1 MLATNFDTRTSGGPR
16 VIPDVLAPLNL
27 LARTSTNLIAAEP
40 GKFETGQ
47 ETGELP
53 RYLFI
58 GPRGGGDTIR
68 LGLFAGIHGD
78 EPEGVHAL
86 VRFLHLLEAQPE
98 LATGYCLFIYPICN
112 PTGFADRT
120 RHSRRGKDLNREF
133 WRNSAEPEVRL
144 LQSELV
150 AHAFAGIISLHTDDT
165 SRGFYGFAHGATL
178 TRHLIEPE
186 LEAAAEFLPRNPN
199 PAIDGFPARNGII
212 RQACPGVLSAPPK
225 MRPRPFQIT
234 LETPFA
240 PNFFKEA
247 ALVAALRTILI
258 RYRELMAYAPNLQF
272 QVCCPPKPSCQFVS
286 IRVSLSSVFRPLSSV
301 LCPPSSAPAPPPA
314 KCSPRGRGHSAF
326 RIRADSTLRP
336 VPKVLC
342 CPP

>member
-1 MLATNFDTRTSGGPR
+1 MAMNPKASTPWFASSNFVGSTAGTRHGLLPLYLPHLQPHGLCRSHPTLAEGQRSQPR
-16 VIPDVLAPLNL
+16 V
-27 LARTSTNLIAAEP
+27 R
-40 GKFETGQ
+40 
-47 ETGELP
+47 
-53 RYLFI
+53 
-58 GPRGGGDTIR
+58 
-68 LGLFAGIHGD
+68 
-78 EPEGVHAL
+78 
-86 VRFLHLLEAQPE
+86 
-98 LATGYCLFIYPICN
+98 
-112 PTGFADRT
+112 
-120 RHSRRGKDLNREF
+120 
-133 WRNSAEPEVRL
+133 RNSAEPEVRL

-150 AHAFAGIISLHTDDT
+150 AHAFASIISLHTDDT

-178 TRHLIEPE
+178 TRHLIEPD

-326 RIRADSTLRP
+326 RIRANSTLRP